1 MLRFW
6 VGEIGIDGLRI
17 DAVPYLYEDPEFLDE
32 PKSNKTEDPDSYDY
46 LDHIYTFNL
55 PEVYDMIKGF
65 NDVLE
70 EYEAIDGF
78 DRVVMVEALSDSL
91 SITDLM
97 KYYEVCD
104 FAFNFN
110 FVVHLDPQ
118 SNNLAA
124 DFEQQIE
131 NWMAN
136 MPNGKTANW
145 VVRKKIPFFYVKMLL
160 QFFILLQKLD
170 NHDNPRVGSKFGT
183 GLVDALNMIALMLP
197 GVAVTYNVS

>member
-145 VVRKKIPFFYVKMLL
+145 VVRNKIFF
-160 QFFILLQKLD
+160 F
-170 NHDNPRVGSKFGT
+170 T
-183 GLVDALNMIALMLP
+183 
-197 GVAVTYNVS
+197 